1 MDPRITINLTAD
13 GELQI
18 WLNAKG
24 RDLLVRELQQL
35 SEENDHFHLMPKD
48 MTGHVPTSS
57 LPYHPSDKVLEWGK
71 VLFRTDDWDRE
82 HYPHVMGQTD

>member
-1 MDPRITINLTAD
+1 
-13 GELQI
+13 
-18 WLNAKG
+18 
-24 RDLLVRELQQL
+24 
-35 SEENDHFHLMPKD
+35 MPKD